1 MKLRDGAGGVGWYF
15 LEQAYG
21 RKCVLSGAALKTGD
35 IATRVDKLMF
45 TTISSSEP
53 FGIMNV
59 IPVSM
64 SKYHEWHT
72 NYHRGIGHADVMQD
86 VACASRINAGR
97 SALAPPPPPSSVP
110 QACENVPEGGASP
123 PLREDVKELEV
134 DMKRPMTSSMRRTRE
149 EHDGADGDEA
159 AACSANK
166 RRHVE
171 QMMKMI
177 EKQNEI
183 MQQLIN
189 TL

>member
-1 MKLRDGAGGVGWYF
+1 M
-15 LEQAYG
+15 
-21 RKCVLSGAALKTGD
+21 LSGAALKTGD

-72 NYHRGIGHADVMQD
+72 NYHRGIGHADVMRD

-97 SALAPPPPPSSVP
+97 AALAPPPPPPSVP
-110 QACENVPEGGASP
+110 EARDPAPEGETSLP
-123 PLREDVKELEV
+123 IREDVKEIQVDV
-134 DMKRPMTSSMRRTRE
+134 DMKRPMTLSMRRSRE
-149 EHDGADGDEA
+149 ELEGPADGDEA

-171 QMMKMI
+171 QMMKML

-183 MQQLIN
+183 IQQLIN
-189 TL
+189 AL